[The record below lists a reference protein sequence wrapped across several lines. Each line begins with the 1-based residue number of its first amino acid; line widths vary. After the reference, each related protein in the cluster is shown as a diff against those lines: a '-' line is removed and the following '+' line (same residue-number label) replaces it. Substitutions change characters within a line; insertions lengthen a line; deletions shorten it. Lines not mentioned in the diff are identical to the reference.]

1 MGKDERA
8 QNPGWIHPVSQRRG
22 EMCVHAIKMTRLV
35 CFLCSVHIA
44 RHRFFPGQR
53 DFRYASSLL
62 YNLRGGRRI
71 NLPMEYKVA
80 FLRLDSPLSRAP
92 VKQFLLSRRGL
103 LSKRADGGG
112 VSSCET
118 IFHNKFLYIRLSNS
132 REK

>member
-80 FLRLDSPLSRAP
+80 FLRLDSPLVVRRLNSSFSLEEDP
-92 VKQFLLSRRGL
+92 SRRGQM
-103 LSKRADGGG
+103 GGG
-112 VSSCET
+112 MSSCET